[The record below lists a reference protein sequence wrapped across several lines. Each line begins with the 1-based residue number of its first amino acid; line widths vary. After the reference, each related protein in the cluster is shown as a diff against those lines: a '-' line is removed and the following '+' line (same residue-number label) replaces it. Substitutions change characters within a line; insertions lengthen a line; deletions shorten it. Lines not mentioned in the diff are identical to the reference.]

1 MRWWFLIILFFLRIR
16 RKGISFSERSKGP
29 RKFLLCNK
37 IGFKWEYRV
46 ISQNVSIIHSTVPSL
61 TELVLAVM
69 GAYPEKKFHLFPLL
83 LQDYRKLFIR
93 LGIQG
98 FPTNSCKRFM
108 DTFFTESAKVDPK
121 APVKPIQFPPTIHSF
136 YTQFLAINPPKEH
149 DYLEVTP
156 YEYYIIRFLTC
167 IASLQVEPIAK
178 TDSSLQLLHRN
189 EKHTIL
195 AVQLFLHYL
204 YYLIN
209 PQHPTKPSI
218 TNSQRPSL
226 QRSDLFFLSAISELW
241 LSRDDTI
248 PDDLGF
254 LIRECSHQSLPVF
267 IYNILFHS

>member
-1 MRWWFLIILFFLRIR
+1 MI
-16 RKGISFSERSKGP
+16 P
-29 RKFLLCNK
+29 
-37 IGFKWEYRV
+37 
-46 ISQNVSIIHSTVPSL
+46 QNVSIIHSTVPSL

-93 LGIQG
+93 LGIQA
-98 FPTNSCKRFM
+98 FPANSCKRFM

-121 APVKPIQFPPTIHSF
+121 VPVKPIQFPPTIHSF
-136 YTQFLAINPPKEH
+136 YTQFLAMNPPKER

-195 AVQLFLHYL
+195 AIQLFLHYL
-204 YYLIN
+204 HFLIN
-209 PQHPTKPSI
+209 PQQPTKPSI
-218 TNSQRPSL
+218 TNNQRPSF

-248 PDDLGF
+248 PDDLAF
-254 LIRECSHQSLPVF
+254 LIRECSHQSLPVLSIIHSF
-267 IYNILFHS
+267 IVRY